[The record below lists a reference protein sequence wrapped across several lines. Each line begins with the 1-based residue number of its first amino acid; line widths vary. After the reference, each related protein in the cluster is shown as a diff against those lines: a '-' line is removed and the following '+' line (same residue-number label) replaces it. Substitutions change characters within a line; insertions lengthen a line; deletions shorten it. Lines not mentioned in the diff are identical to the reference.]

1 VLTVPS
7 VDMTDSQRVCSR
19 SAKPAT
25 TSPFSGGFFPID
37 YVAIDQAGNTS
48 TSTRTV
54 IVESPATTEPA
65 PTP

>member
-1 VLTVPS
+1 VLTIGEAS
-7 VDMTDSQRVCSR
+7 
-19 SAKPAT
+19 
-25 TSPFSGGFFPID
+25 D